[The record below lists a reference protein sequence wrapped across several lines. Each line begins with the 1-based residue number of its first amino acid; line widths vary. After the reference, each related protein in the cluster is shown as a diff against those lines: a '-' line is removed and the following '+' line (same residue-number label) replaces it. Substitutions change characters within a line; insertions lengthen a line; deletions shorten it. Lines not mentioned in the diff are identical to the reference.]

1 MLICE
6 VRCGRGAV
14 RSENQDNLV
23 FCGRWRNTPDD
34 VLFSASACEEEGLF
48 AVCDGM
54 GGEQFGAEA
63 SLLAAQ
69 ALAGVSAEEFSRR
82 STCLLQAVN
91 RSICTLMEQRQTRI
105 GTTFAGLWVFG
116 GQAGT
121 VNLGDSRVYRLRTGV
136 LELLSRDH
144 THVQR
149 LLDMGA
155 ITPQQAAVHPGRHRL
170 TQHLGIFPE
179 ELVIQPQDTGPFA
192 LLPGDRFLLCS
203 DGLTDMLS
211 EPEIVGLIA
220 RTASLATAAEHLYEN
235 AMARGGRDN
244 ITVLLVENAS
254 NA

>member
-6 VRCGRGAV
+6 ARCGRGAV
-14 RSENQDNLV
+14 RRENQDNLI

-34 VLFSASACEEEGLF
+34 VLFTASARAQEGLF

-63 SLLAAQ
+63 SLLAAR
-69 ALAGVSAEEFSRR
+69 ALAGVAAEEFARNSGR
-82 STCLLQAVN
+82 LLEQGNGAL
-91 RSICTLMEQRQTRI
+91 CALMEQRQARI
-105 GTTFAGLWVFG
+105 GTTFAGLWVCG
-116 GQAGT
+116 GRAGA
-121 VNLGDSRVYRLRTGV
+121 VNLGDSRVYRLRAGT
-136 LELLSRDH
+136 LERLSRDH

-155 ITPQQAAVHPGRHRL
+155 LTPQQAAMHPGRHRL

-179 ELVIQPQDTGPFA
+179 ELVIQPQDTGPFP

-203 DGLTDMLS
+203 DGLTDMLG
-211 EPEIVGLIA
+211 EPEIAALLAQSAGLA
-220 RTASLATAAEHLYEN
+220 QAADGLYRG

-244 ITVLLVENAS
+244 ITVLLVECAPNA
-254 NA
+254 

>member
-6 VRCGRGAV
+6 ARCGRGAV
-14 RSENQDNLV
+14 RRENQDNLV
-23 FCGRWRNTPDD
+23 FCGHWRDTPDD
-34 VLFSASACEEEGLF
+34 VRFIASDRAEEGLF

-63 SLLAAQ
+63 SLLAAK
-69 ALAGVSAEEFSRR
+69 ALAGVSAEEFSRQSAR
-82 STCLLQAVN
+82 LLQAVN
-91 RSICTLMEQRQTRI
+91 RSVCALMEQRQARI
-105 GTTFAGLWVFG
+105 GTTFAGLWACG
-116 GQAGT
+116 GRAGA
-121 VNLGDSRVYRLRTGV
+121 VNLGDSRIYRLRDGV
-136 LELLSRDH
+136 FERLSRDH

-155 ITPQQAAVHPGRHRL
+155 ITPQQAATHPGRHQL

-211 EPEIVGLIA
+211 EPEIAALLA
-220 RTASLATAAEHLYEN
+220 QTDSLARAADCLYEG

-244 ITVLLVENAS
+244 ITVLLVDNA
-254 NA
+254 ADA

>member
-6 VRCGRGAV
+6 ARCGRGAV
-14 RSENQDNLV
+14 RRENQDNLI

-34 VLFSASACEEEGLF
+34 VLFTASARAQEGLF

-63 SLLAAQ
+63 SLLAAR
-69 ALAGVSAEEFSRR
+69 ALAGVAAEEFAR
-82 STCLLQAVN
+82 SSGLLLEQVN
-91 RSICTLMEQRQTRI
+91 GALCALMEQRQARI
-105 GTTFAGLWVFG
+105 GTTFAGLWVCG
-116 GQAGT
+116 GRAGA
-121 VNLGDSRVYRLRTGV
+121 VNLGDSRVYRLRAGT
-136 LELLSRDH
+136 LERLSRDH

-155 ITPQQAAVHPGRHRL
+155 LTPQQVAMHPGRHRL

-179 ELVIQPQDTGPFA
+179 ELVIQPQDTGPFS

-203 DGLTDMLS
+203 DGLTDMLG
-211 EPEIVGLIA
+211 EPEIAALLAQSAGLA
-220 RTASLATAAEHLYEN
+220 QAADGLYRG

-244 ITVLLVENAS
+244 ITVLLVECAPNA
-254 NA
+254 

>member
-6 VRCGRGAV
+6 ARCGRGAV
-14 RSENQDNLV
+14 RRENQDNLV
-23 FCGRWRNTPDD
+23 FCGLWRNTPDD
-34 VLFSASACEEEGLF
+34 VLFTASAHKEEGLF
-48 AVCDGM
+48 AVCDGL

-69 ALAGVSAEEFSRR
+69 MLAGVSAEEFSRQ
-82 STCLLQAVN
+82 STCLLQAIN
-91 RSICTLMEQRQTRI
+91 CSICALMEQRHARI

-116 GQAGT
+116 DEAGT

-136 LELLSRDH
+136 LERLSRDH

-149 LLDMGA
+149 LLDMSA
-155 ITPQQAAVHPGRHRL
+155 ITPQQAAIHPGRHRL
-170 TQHLGIFPE
+170 TQHLGIFPD
-179 ELVIQPQDTGPFA
+179 ELVIQPQGTGPFA

-211 EPEIVGLIA
+211 EPEIATLLIQTVG
-220 RTASLATAAEHLYEN
+220 LATAADRLYQN

-244 ITVLLVENAS
+244 ITVLLVENAP
-254 NA
+254 NT